1 MTFMSKTY
9 QLSSVRKKVLN
20 SIRCISLTPLILH
33 NPALKKKVKV
43 VVDQKKLER
52 QKSRQELK
60 MRKQA
65 VVLPVDLDSI
75 PDPSWSEPGRQ
86 RENPVL
92 TEDEKEKRVLLQKEW
107 ARFQMKEHISDLK
120 SVRNKL
126 HARSEA
132 LRELKKESLFL
143 YEEALKVDKTIF
155 PLVIKGPLNSP
166 PLDGYIAPDFVDKK

>member
-1 MTFMSKTY
+1 MSKTY
-9 QLSSVRKKVLN
+9 QLSSVRKKLISLN
-20 SIRCISLTPLILH
+20 FIRCISLTPLVLH

-60 MRKQA
+60 MRKQP
-65 VVLPVDLDSI
+65 VVPPVDLDSI
-75 PDPSWSEPGRQ
+75 PDPFWSEPGRQ

-92 TEDEKEKRVLLQKEW
+92 TEDEKERRILLQKEW

-120 SVRNKL
+120 SVRDRV
-126 HARSEA
+126 HSRSEA

-143 YEEALKVDKTIF
+143 YEEALKVDKNMF

-166 PLDGYIAPDFVDKK
+166 PFDDYIAPDFVDEK

>member
-1 MTFMSKTY
+1 MSKTY
-9 QLSSVRKKVLN
+9 QLSSVRKKLTSLN
-20 SIRCISLTPLILH
+20 FIRCISLTPLVLH

-60 MRKQA
+60 MRKQP
-65 VVLPVDLDSI
+65 VVPPVDLDSI
-75 PDPSWSEPGRQ
+75 PDPFWSEPGRQ

-92 TEDEKEKRVLLQKEW
+92 TEDEKERRILLQKEW

-120 SVRNKL
+120 SVRDRV
-126 HARSEA
+126 HSRSEA

-143 YEEALKVDKTIF
+143 YEEALKVDKNMF

-166 PLDGYIAPDFVDKK
+166 PFDDYIAPDFMDEK